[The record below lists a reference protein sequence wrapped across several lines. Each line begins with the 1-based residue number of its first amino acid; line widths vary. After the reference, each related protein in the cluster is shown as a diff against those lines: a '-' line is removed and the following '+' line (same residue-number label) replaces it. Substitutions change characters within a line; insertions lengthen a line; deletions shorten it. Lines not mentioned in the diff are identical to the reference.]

1 MFFHAFSILLSFRF
15 VASNVHRSCQFAS
28 YASFPPALGAGLDHG
43 KLGGAFLKRPAV
55 HRGKTETRKASLLA
69 ALDDLGKCR
78 ILDLSK
84 GEAFGSGLD
93 NDTLGRL
100 YTICIYLQTYIF
112 FFSLF
117 LSNMLISDL

>member
-1 MFFHAFSILLSFRF
+1 MWCCVFPCFFMPFHLPCRILLSFRF
-15 VASNVHRSCQFAS
+15 VTSHVHRSCQFAS
-28 YASFPPALGAGLDHG
+28 YASFPPAPGAGLDHG

-55 HRGKTETRKASLLA
+55 HRGKTKTRKASLLA

-84 GEAFGSGLD
+84 GEALGSGLD

-100 YTICIYLQTYIF
+100 YTICKPIF
-112 FFSLF
+112 FSSVLV
-117 LSNMLISDL
+117 